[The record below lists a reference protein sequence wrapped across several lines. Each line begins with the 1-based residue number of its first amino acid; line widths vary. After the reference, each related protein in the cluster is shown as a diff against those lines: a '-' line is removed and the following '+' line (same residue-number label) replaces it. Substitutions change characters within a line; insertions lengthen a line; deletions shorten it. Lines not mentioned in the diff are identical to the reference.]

1 MSAGTEIVPQEG
13 RKLSGAEKGLLFLVS
28 IDEAI
33 ATRILSHLEPD
44 EVVALRSAAETLNEV
59 HPRAI
64 ASVHREFAEHIEQGL
79 PTSLKGSGAY
89 LRRLVGTALGEGKAA
104 ELWSEKVDGD
114 GAVQRLSKLDVP
126 SVLALIER
134 EHSQTI
140 AVILSQFSPGR
151 AAEILKEMTPERQA
165 DVMVRMAQIQSI
177 PMAVMEEIDRTFSLE
192 LESVSD
198 GEREEIDG
206 AQAAIDV
213 LKRLDAERSEALIE
227 ELSSID
233 SSLADKLKKSMFTF
247 DDLVRIDTRGMQA
260 VLKEVSTENLVVALK
275 TASDEI
281 REKVFGAVSSRAAGM
296 LREELEMLGPMRV
309 SDVEAAQQQV
319 VEQALNLER
328 DGRITIADEGGGD
341 YV

>member
-1 MSAGTEIVPQEG
+1 MTAGAEIVPSVG

-28 IDEAI
+28 IDESI
-33 ATRILSHLEPD
+33 ATRILSYLEPD
-44 EVVALRSAAETLNEV
+44 EVVSLRSAAETLNEV

-64 ASVHREFAEHIEQGL
+64 ASVHREFAEHVEQGL

-89 LRRLVGTALGEGKAA
+89 LRRLVGQALGEGKAA
-104 ELWSEKVDGD
+104 ELWSEKVDGN
-114 GAVQRLSKLDVP
+114 GAVQRLSKLDVS

-134 EHSQTI
+134 EHAQTV

-151 AAEILKEMTPERQA
+151 AAEILKEMSPERQA

-177 PMAVMEEIDRTFSLE
+177 PTTVMEEIDRTFSLE
-192 LESVSD
+192 LESLGD

-206 AQAAIDV
+206 AQAAIDL
-213 LKRLDAERSEALIE
+213 LKRMDTERGEALIE

-233 SSLADKLKKSMFTF
+233 SDLAERLKKSMFTF
-247 DDLVRIDTRGMQA
+247 DDLVRIETRGMQTL
-260 VLKEVSTENLVVALK
+260 LKEISTETIVVALK

-296 LREELEMLGPMRV
+296 LRDELEMLGPMRV
-309 SDVEAAQQQV
+309 SDVESAQQQV
-319 VEQALNLER
+319 VEQALNLEK
-328 DGRITIADEGGGD
+328 DGRISIADEGGGD